1 MNNRNKIY
9 LASDFHLGAPDYQS
23 SLDRE
28 KELVLWLDTIEKDA
42 KEIYLVGDIF
52 DFWFEYKRAIPK
64 GFVRLQGKI
73 ASLTDKGIPIH
84 LFTGNHDMWIFD
96 YLPKELGVILHKEP
110 IKREFFG
117 KKYFIGHGDGLGPG
131 DKSYKFLKRIFQNSL
146 CKWLFARLHPNF
158 GIWLAQLSSK
168 SSRNVNIDEDK
179 LFKGV
184 EHEFLYVFC
193 KQILKNEEV
202 DYFIF
207 GHRHLPL
214 NIRLSESSF
223 YLNLGEWL
231 TYNTFVQIDSKS
243 TSIKQFKNNKIDE
256 FNAIEA

>member
-1 MNNRNKIY
+1 M
-9 LASDFHLGAPDYQS
+9 
-23 SLDRE
+23 
-28 KELVLWLDTIEKDA
+28 
-42 KEIYLVGDIF
+42 
-52 DFWFEYKRAIPK
+52 
-64 GFVRLQGKI
+64 
-73 ASLTDKGIPIH
+73 
-84 LFTGNHDMWIFD
+84 
-96 YLPKELGVILHKEP
+96 
-110 IKREFFG
+110 
-117 KKYFIGHGDGLGPG
+117 
-131 DKSYKFLKRIFQNSL
+131 
-146 CKWLFARLHPNF
+146 
-158 GIWLAQLSSK
+158 
-168 SSRNVNIDEDK
+168 NIDEDK

-214 NIRLSESSF
+214 NIRLSESSS

-243 TSIKQFKNNKIDE
+243 TSIKQFKNNKINE